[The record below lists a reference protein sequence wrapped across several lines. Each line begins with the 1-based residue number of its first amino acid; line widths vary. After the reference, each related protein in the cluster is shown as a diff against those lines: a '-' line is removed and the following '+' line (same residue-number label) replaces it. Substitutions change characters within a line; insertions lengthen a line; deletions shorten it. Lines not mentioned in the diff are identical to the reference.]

1 MLVVFKSETMII
13 EIHHHGPSAVALFI
27 SVIIYALIAGY
38 LYYDI
43 FINVDRKEDLKR
55 WL

>member
-1 MLVVFKSETMII
+1 LLVVCKAEIMVLKI
-13 EIHHHGPSAVALFI
+13 EHFGSAAVALFI
-27 SVIIYALIAGY
+27 AVLIYGLITGY
-38 LYYDI
+38 LYYNI